1 MCFLGYIAVGNRVG
15 VRLDGKELSS
25 GLILDRNGAIL
36 VDSCVSHGGMG
47 CRTHELVPG
56 QPVMLPQ
63 IYESKQDEVVQNR
76 DFVITFTYVSIEV
89 NNSQA
94 YTATINTLALEEG
107 FVQASHL
114 PNGQVMISQPRKLG
128 KQVLSVR

>member
-1 MCFLGYIAVGNRVG
+1 MLEKRVRP
-15 VRLDGKELSS
+15 RLDGRELSS
-25 GLILDRNGAIL
+25 RLVLDRDGAIL
-36 VDSCVSHGGMG
+36 EYSCVSHGRMG
-47 CRTHELVPG
+47 CRPHELVPG
-56 QPVMLPQ
+56 QPVTLSQ

-94 YTATINTLALEEG
+94 YTATIKTLALEEG
-107 FVQASHL
+107 FMQASHL